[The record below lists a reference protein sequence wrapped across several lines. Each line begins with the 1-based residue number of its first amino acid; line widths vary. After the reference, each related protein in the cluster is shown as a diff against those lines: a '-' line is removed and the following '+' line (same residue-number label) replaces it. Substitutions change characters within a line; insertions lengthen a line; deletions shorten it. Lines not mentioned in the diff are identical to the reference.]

1 MTDMASHPVILHA
14 DLYAEDERAPQTQF
28 VAERQ
33 VAFLEALATSG
44 SVRAAARRA
53 RVSHQTCYRARRS
66 SAAFGRAWDAALV
79 VARGAAEAKLADC
92 AMNGVVEEVWYHGDL
107 VGQRRRFSDRLL
119 LAHLARLDRMR
130 KDERIERLAED
141 FDAMVLRLRRGEP
154 IELDAA
160 EEACVPAQ
168 AGTSNGRAQPHE
180 APACAGDR
188 EGGSFSPGA
197 CNTRSMSPEGTAQ
210 TDASDPLAA
219 RHCDCVGAR
228 FGTDLGRPHFRRGAE
243 GPEPVV
249 NVAGEGPCCDAP
261 RWPQCRDCP
270 HYPPVARIIEEMAEE
285 RPADAPPP
293 EELGEPGAVEEVQTE
308 AFCLGVKH
316 WWLLGSEDDLV
327 RALAAEERAAEE
339 SEAEESEVRG
349 ESGDGA

>member
-1 MTDMASHPVILHA
+1 MTDMSNHPIIVHS

-33 VAFLEALATSG
+33 VAFLEALAVTG
-44 SVRAAARRA
+44 SVRSAARRVK
-53 RVSHQTCYRARRS
+53 VSHQTCYRARRS

-79 VARGAAEAKLADC
+79 VARGAAEAKLADL

-130 KDERIERLAED
+130 GDERIERLAED

-154 IELDAA
+154 IEV
-160 EEACVPAQ
+160 EEGACVPAQ
-168 AGTSNGRAQPHE
+168 AGTSGGGAQPHE

-188 EGGSFSPGA
+188 ELEGEGENLSPGP
-197 CNTRSMSPEGTAQ
+197 CNTRSMSPAEEAPEPP
-210 TDASDPLAA
+210 AEPPCRCA
-219 RHCDCVGAR
+219 GAR
-228 FGTDLGRPHFRRGAE
+228 FGTDRGRPHYRRGPE

-261 RWPQCRDCP
+261 TWPQCRYCP
-270 HYPPVARIIEEMAEE
+270 HYPPVSRVIEEMDEQ
-285 RPADAPPP
+285 RPADAPPL
-293 EELGEPGAVEEVQTE
+293 EELGDPREVDGVQME
-308 AFCLGVKH
+308 AFCLGVEQ
-316 WWLLGSEDDLV
+316 WWLLASEEE
-327 RALAAEERAAEE
+327 LAGRIAELE
-339 SEAEESEVRG
+339 
-349 ESGDGA
+349 GDAP